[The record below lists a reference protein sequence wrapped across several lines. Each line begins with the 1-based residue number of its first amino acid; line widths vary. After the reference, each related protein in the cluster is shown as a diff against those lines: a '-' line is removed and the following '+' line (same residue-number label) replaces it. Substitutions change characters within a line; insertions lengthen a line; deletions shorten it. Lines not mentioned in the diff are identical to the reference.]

1 MKKVGD
7 NWCKCVKIA
16 MILKEINTE
25 DLAQGLGYTRHFIAG
40 IINGYRNSPIARKRI
55 CKYLEVNE
63 EVSREAL
70 EVIREALEKDCKE
83 KSM

>member
-16 MILKEINTE
+16 MILKEMNTE
-25 DLAQGLGYTRHFIAG
+25 DLAQDLGYTRHFIAG

-55 CKYLEVNE
+55 CRHLEVNE
-63 EVSREAL
+63 EVSCETLEAIQQAL
-70 EVIREALEKDCKE
+70 EENCKE